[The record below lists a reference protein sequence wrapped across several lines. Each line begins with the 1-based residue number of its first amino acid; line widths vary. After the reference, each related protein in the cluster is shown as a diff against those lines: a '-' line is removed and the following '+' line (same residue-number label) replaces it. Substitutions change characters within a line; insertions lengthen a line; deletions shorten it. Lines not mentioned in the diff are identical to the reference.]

1 LLLIFFLESIICKIN
16 IREEE
21 ISNKGK
27 ISVTNRETISKK
39 PITQGAKISLPS
51 KTQILTH
58 RIFQK
63 NSQSHQTNSQTQS
76 QNNYTHKNQ
85 HESKPETENNS
96 ETRSKSERE
105 KVETFCFFFL

>member
-1 LLLIFFLESIICKIN
+1 MIFFPDSENSQRHKRRGII
-16 IREEE
+16 
-21 ISNKGK
+21 SHKGVMGDK
-27 ISVTNRETISKK
+27 KKTISKK
-39 PITQGAKISLPS
+39 PITQGAKISLLS

-85 HESKPETENNS
+85 HHRNQNRKQFHNQIEIRKRKGLGLDLGP
-96 ETRSKSERE
+96 
-105 KVETFCFFFL
+105 